1 MVQSTVCGGTAI
13 RSSAA
18 GPALALL
25 LLAGCATAPATAPAA
40 LPAPPTS
47 IAEVGEI
54 RPNSG
59 IAKGYLPPEALPDS
73 LALMPAPPAA
83 GSGAFAADEE
93 AFKVAIAAPADRFQL
108 AASDA
113 DLKWPHVVAS
123 YEAILGTPV
132 SGPATPH
139 TAMLIRRAM
148 IDGGL
153 STYRA
158 KTHYKRT
165 RPFVVNK
172 VSTCTPADEAMLRTD
187 GSYPSGHAAIGWMI
201 ALVLTDLAP
210 DKTNPL
216 LQRGF
221 DFGQSRVICR
231 VHWKADVEAGRTM
244 ASATF
249 ARLQADPTY
258 QAQRELAR
266 TELKAAKPKP

>member
-1 MVQSTVCGGTAI
+1 MAHGTAT

-18 GPALALL
+18 GPGLALL
-25 LLAGCATAPATAPAA
+25 LVLAGCATAPAAAPAA
-40 LPAPPTS
+40 LPAPPTT

-54 RPNSG
+54 RPGSG
-59 IAKGYLPPEALPDS
+59 IAKGYLPPAALPDS

-83 GSGAFAADEE
+83 GSAAFAADEE
-93 AFKVAIAAPADRFQL
+93 AFKAAMTAPADRFQL

-123 YEAILGTPV
+123 YEAILGAPV

-139 TAMLIRRAM
+139 TAMLLRRAM

-158 KTHYKRT
+158 KTHYNRT

-172 VSTCTPADEAMLRTD
+172 VSSCTPADEAALRND
-187 GSYPSGHAAIGWMI
+187 GSYPSGHSAIGWML

-210 DKTNPL
+210 AKTDPL

-221 DFGQSRVICR
+221 DFGHSRVICR
-231 VHWKADVEAGRTM
+231 VHWKSDVEAGRIM

-258 QAQRELAR
+258 QAQRALALAELA
-266 TELKAAKPKP
+266 KAMPQP